1 MIEILKKGFTDLE
14 IPYTD
19 EMLCQFQRYYE
30 LLVEWNEKMN
40 LTAITDPEG
49 IAVKH
54 FLDCLAYLKRAN
66 IPEGAKVADVGTGAG
81 FPGVVLK
88 IARPDIKLVLIDSL
102 QKRLNFLDTV
112 LNEIGVKATL
122 VHARAEDAGHD
133 KTLRE
138 SFDVVTARAVANL
151 AVLSEYCI
159 PLVKVGGVFAPM
171 KTAEVAEE
179 LEGAKAAAKSR
190 RMLPDAEIDIYTQD
204 THVSYSACGLPY
216 YIQGNFEDWHKLIIR
231 SVEEFEKNN
240 IHIHLLNRVT
250 KILPIDKKIIVKDLN
265 SNELKFVDYD
275 KLVIATGSA
284 PRMTDF
290 PDIKLKNIF
299 TLRTL
304 EDGIAIRETMQEV
317 NNITIIGGGY
327 ISIELLEAFV
337 KNNKNVTLIEK
348 MPYILSVFDE
358 DISSLIEDYIIE
370 N

>member
-1 MIEILKKGFTDLE
+1 MVTEILKNYIPEHAEPLSEEQYAQLE
-14 IPYTD
+14 
-19 EMLCQFQRYYE
+19 RYAE

-138 SFDVVTARAVANL
+138 SFDLVTARAVANL

-179 LEGAKAAAKSR
+179 LDGARAAAKI
-190 RMLPDAEIDIYTQD
+190 LGGEVKEPEIYEIP
-204 THVSYSACGLPY
+204 AG
-216 YIQGNFEDWHKLIIR
+216 GR
-231 SVEEFEKNN
+231 SVVF
-240 IHIHLLNRVT
+240 
-250 KILPIDKKIIVKDLN
+250 
-265 SNELKFVDYD
+265 
-275 KLVIATGSA
+275 
-284 PRMTDF
+284 
-290 PDIKLKNIF
+290 
-299 TLRTL
+299 
-304 EDGIAIRETMQEV
+304 
-317 NNITIIGGGY
+317 
-327 ISIELLEAFV
+327 
-337 KNNKNVTLIEK
+337 IEK
-348 MPYILSVFDE
+348 KTATPAKYPRQRVK
-358 DISSLIEDYIIE
+358 ISEKPLK
-370 N
+370 

>member
-1 MIEILKKGFTDLE
+1 MGTEILKNYIPEHAEPLSEEQYAQLE
-14 IPYTD
+14 
-19 EMLCQFQRYYE
+19 RYAE

-66 IPEGAKVADVGTGAG
+66 IPEGARVVDVGTGAG

-159 PLVKVGGVFAPM
+159 PL
-171 KTAEVAEE
+171 EVAR
-179 LEGAKAAAKSR
+179 AAAKI
-190 RMLPDAEIDIYTQD
+190 LGGEVKEPEIYEIP
-204 THVSYSACGLPY
+204 AG
-216 YIQGNFEDWHKLIIR
+216 GR
-231 SVEEFEKNN
+231 SVVF
-240 IHIHLLNRVT
+240 
-250 KILPIDKKIIVKDLN
+250 
-265 SNELKFVDYD
+265 
-275 KLVIATGSA
+275 
-284 PRMTDF
+284 
-290 PDIKLKNIF
+290 
-299 TLRTL
+299 
-304 EDGIAIRETMQEV
+304 
-317 NNITIIGGGY
+317 
-327 ISIELLEAFV
+327 
-337 KNNKNVTLIEK
+337 IEK
-348 MPYILSVFDE
+348 KTATPAKYPRQRVK
-358 DISSLIEDYIIE
+358 ISEKPLK
-370 N
+370 